1 MKTDRFADII
11 RRKLDSI
18 RPEFSDRDWEKMQAT
33 LTKAGVTPNIPVQTA
48 HPFAGVAAKLAVAGA
63 IGTTV
68 FLTTS
73 IWQHYELKHLRQS
86 LEQAT
91 NNTVGPVRT
100 ADSSA
105 NIGLTD
111 RTTTLPTPKT
121 AQNQDRPTEKTA
133 NVPEVAHSV
142 RRDTVYIDRYVRVPA
157 SEPQLRLK
165 NSPHPSR
172 SEDGNLEN
180 SQVVEFGKQR
190 TSPGSSVTQRVERT
204 ASKPADEVDVSVR
217 KEGQLPGSTG
227 QPVDQVTSVNQR
239 GKSSVERSDVAASD
253 KTRSNP
259 QLSTSAG
266 KSSKDSGRTTV
277 DTPTETT
284 SAQRNDRSAASSS
297 DGSKQPETV
306 YESLASLPLQQKTVR
321 WNDIMALR
329 ARQMRPAR
337 TVVANSAPQ
346 TPAVRKPATPF
357 IAKLRVGAG
366 ADVSKDALSG
376 GVYSEVLLGNRFS
389 LSVGLTQA
397 RYSGTTFKG
406 EKEFFERNREDF
418 RKEFARGLDPKF
430 AIINIESNSTR
441 VQIPINVGYRIPLTQ
456 SLALLPSVGTNL
468 NLQAKEYISFI
479 QLLAIPYP
487 IYKLV
492 NAEVTRPIDLFNNVN
507 VGAGIEWRQ
516 RHWAAQ
522 ASPVITLPLQTM
534 PFCNENTTVGLR
546 ARLFYQF

>member
-48 HPFAGVAAKLAVAGA
+48 HPFAGVAAKLAVVGA

-91 NNTVGPVRT
+91 NTVEPVRT

-105 NIGLTD
+105 NLGLTD
-111 RTTTLPTPKT
+111 QTTTLPTPKD
-121 AQNQDRPTEKTA
+121 AQHQAYPTEKIVNA
-133 NVPEVAHSV
+133 PEASHSV

-165 NSPHPSR
+165 NSTRPYPSQNG
-172 SEDGNLEN
+172 DAGNT
-180 SQVVEFGKQR
+180 QTVEFDKPR
-190 TSPGSSVTQRVERT
+190 TITGSSITQRIART
-204 ASKPADEVDVSVR
+204 TPRVDSPIRNEVHQPSATD
-217 KEGQLPGSTG
+217 
-227 QPVDQVTSVNQR
+227 QPVDQATSVNQR
-239 GKSSVERSDVAASD
+239 DKNPVERNTIATSDNP
-253 KTRSNP
+253 RSNP
-259 QLSTSAG
+259 GFTTIAG
-266 KSSKDSGRTTV
+266 ASSKDGGRTTA

-284 SAQRNDRSAASSS
+284 SAQQNDVVAVSTS
-297 DGSKQPETV
+297 DGSNRPETV

-337 TVVANSAPQ
+337 TVVINSSPQ
-346 TPAVRKPATPF
+346 TPAVRKPANPF
-357 IAKLRVGAG
+357 VAKIRVGAG
-366 ADVSKDALSG
+366 ADINKDALSG

-418 RKEFARGLDPKF
+418 RKEFARGLDSKF
-430 AIINIESNSTR
+430 AIINIESKSTR

-456 SLALLPSVGTNL
+456 SLSLLPSVGTNL

-479 QLLAIPYP
+479 QLLALPYP

-492 NAEVTRPIDLFNNVN
+492 NAEVTRPIDLLNNVN
-507 VGAGIEWRQ
+507 IGTGIEWHQ
-516 RHWAAQ
+516 KHWAAQ
-522 ASPVITLPLQTM
+522 AGPVIALPLQTV